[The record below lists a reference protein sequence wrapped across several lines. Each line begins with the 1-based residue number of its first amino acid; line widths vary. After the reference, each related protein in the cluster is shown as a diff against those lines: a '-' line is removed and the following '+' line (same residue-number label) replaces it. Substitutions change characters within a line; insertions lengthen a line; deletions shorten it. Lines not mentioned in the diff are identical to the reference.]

1 MTYKECNECNKNN
14 CAYKM
19 AKRPKVGDCAFYR
32 VKKQTNLEWIKDPNT
47 TAEQVVDFIRSL
59 CTEAAKD
66 QWCDAFDGD
75 CRSCMAAYLMAEKKE
90 S

>member
-1 MTYKECNECNKNN
+1 M
-14 CAYKM
+14 
-19 AKRPKVGDCAFYR
+19 GS
-32 VKKQTNLEWIKDPNT
+32 KKIPCPVCGGMGCGRCDEKGFITAQITNLDWIKDPNT

-75 CRSCMAAYLMAEKKE
+75 CRACMAAYLLAEKKE